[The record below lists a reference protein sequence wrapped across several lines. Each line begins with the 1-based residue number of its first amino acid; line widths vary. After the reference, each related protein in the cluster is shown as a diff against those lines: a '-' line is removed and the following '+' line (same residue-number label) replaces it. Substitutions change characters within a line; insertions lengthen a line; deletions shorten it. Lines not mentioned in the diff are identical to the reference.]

1 MALRE
6 RTASRRIALVGD
18 SFTFGLEVSYADSWG
33 HQLERALGPDVQVL
47 NFGVDGYGVDQAY
60 LRYARDV
67 RPWQPDVV
75 ILGLINHDLFRS
87 LAVYSFVSFPG
98 WPFPFA
104 KPRFV
109 ADLDRLALLNVPL
122 PSPESIVAARSIREL
137 PFIEY
142 DPGYRAED
150 WEWHTLDGS
159 YLYRLLVSH
168 ARVWTGPDPRRSDT
182 KVLELNRALVRA
194 FAREASAA
202 GARPL
207 LVYFPSDRDFR
218 RRAEDVGWES
228 LAQTTL
234 RRSGLPYTDVTPCLA
249 KENPAHLFGPGHYS
263 PLGNA
268 AVAACLR
275 PVVQELLV
283 AAPRP

>member
-1 MALRE
+1 M
-6 RTASRRIALVGD
+6 
-18 SFTFGLEVSYADSWG
+18 
-33 HQLERALGPDVQVL
+33 QVL

-67 RPWQPDVV
+67 RPWRPDVV

-109 ADLDRLALLNVPL
+109 TDLDRLALLNVPL

-150 WEWHTLDGS
+150 WEWHTLDSS
-159 YLYRLLVSH
+159 YLYRLIVSR
-168 ARVWTGPDPRRSDT
+168 ARAWTGPDPRRSDT
-182 KVLELNRALVRA
+182 RVLELNRAI
-194 FAREASAA
+194 
-202 GARPL
+202 
-207 LVYFPSDRDFR
+207 
-218 RRAEDVGWES
+218 
-228 LAQTTL
+228 L
-234 RRSGLPYTDVTPCLA
+234 RRSRARRRPLAPVPCSCTFPPIAIFVGEQKMLA
-249 KENPAHLFGPGHYS
+249 GTVWPRRPSA
-263 PLGNA
+263 A
-268 AVAACLR
+268 AVC
-275 PVVQELLV
+275 PT
-283 AAPRP
+283 PT